1 MRAERLGSYSIVV
14 TVAGIPAFS
23 RLKSIMRSFCLCPP
37 PRCQLVMS
45 PELRR
50 PPVRCF
56 FSTSGLCGCCV
67 VISSLTIVVRYR
79 SVCVVGRYV
88 LIAINLSCHS
98 EPGEAR
104 RGICF
109 LLPLQIL
116 RVLRHLLPGPQPHIS
131 LLPVRTVAGK
141 LPAPPLFPRIGRR
154 AHGKYFDLENRLHRL
169 LDLGLRSLGRNL
181 EHQRVLVFLDR
192 QPFFRDHR
200 TPNNLICGFHHATS
214 A

>member
-14 TVAGIPAFS
+14 TVAGMPAFS

-88 LIAINLSCHS
+88 LIAINLSCVIPNRA
-98 EPGEAR
+98 EP
-104 RGICF
+104 
-109 LLPLQIL
+109 
-116 RVLRHLLPGPQPHIS
+116 
-131 LLPVRTVAGK
+131 GK
-141 LPAPPLFPRIGRR
+141 LPPPPLFSRIGRC
-154 AHGKYFDLENRLHRL
+154 AHGKHLHLENRLHRL
-169 LDLGLRSLGRNL
+169 LDLSLRSLGRNL
-181 EHQRVLVFLDR
+181 KHQR
-192 QPFFRDHR
+192 
-200 TPNNLICGFHHATS
+200 
-214 A
+214 